1 MPKFFVLP
9 EKVYDNKILIDT
21 DDVAH
26 ITRVLRL
33 GIGDVITICDSRSRD
48 FEAKISE
55 ISDKRI
61 VCDII
66 SEKKSD
72 TEADIFITLYQ
83 GIPKGTK
90 MELIIQKNTELGIKR
105 IVPVAMKRCVAK
117 LENRKAEEK
126 KVQRWQKIAEEAA
139 KQSGR
144 GMIPEIAMP
153 ITLKEA
159 ASELKNCDLA
169 FVPYECEAKN
179 TLKPL
184 LKSAQDVKTVG
195 FLIGPE
201 GGFDLEEIE
210 TLKSFDIPSVTL
222 GKRILRT
229 ETAGIAVTS
238 VVMYEIGD
246 LNNEE

>member
-33 GIGDVITICDSRSRD
+33 GVDDVITVCDSRSRD
-48 FEAKISE
+48 FEAKIAE
-55 ISDKRI
+55 ISDKKI

-72 TEADIFITLYQ
+72 SEADIFITLYQ

-105 IVPVAMKRCVAK
+105 IVPVAMKRCVSK
-117 LENRKAEEK
+117 LENQKAEEK

-153 ITLKEA
+153 ISLKEA
-159 ASELKNCDLA
+159 AEELKKCDLA
-169 FVPYECEAKN
+169 FVPYERESKN

-184 LKSAQDVKTVG
+184 LQSSKDSKSVG

-201 GGFDLEEIE
+201 GGFDIDEIE
-210 TLKSFDIPSVTL
+210 ALKNLDIPSITL

-229 ETAGIAVTS
+229 ETAGVAVTS
-238 VVMYEIGD
+238 MIMYEIGD